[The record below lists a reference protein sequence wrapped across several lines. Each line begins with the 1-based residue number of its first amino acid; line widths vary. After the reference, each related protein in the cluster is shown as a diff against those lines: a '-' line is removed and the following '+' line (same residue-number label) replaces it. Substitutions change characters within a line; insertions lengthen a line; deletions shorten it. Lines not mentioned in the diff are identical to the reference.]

1 MQRKIIIKI
10 LLILFHSFNFW
21 RKKLT
26 IIFVE
31 RKEIDD
37 NLLKIDGNLCLKTRA
52 TVRRLINVEKIDVEK
67 QFVYHNCDGVVP
79 DNHRVCVFADVAAET
94 KPRPNFALN
103 QRQFWYAKRHL
114 KSP

>member
-1 MQRKIIIKI
+1 MERKIIIKKI

-37 NLLKIDGNLCLKTRA
+37 NLLKIDGNFCLKKMS
-52 TVRRLINVEKIDVEK
+52 RRK
-67 QFVYHNCDGVVP
+67 
-79 DNHRVCVFADVAAET
+79 AA
-94 KPRPNFALN
+94 N
-103 QRQFWYAKRHL
+103 
-114 KSP
+114 